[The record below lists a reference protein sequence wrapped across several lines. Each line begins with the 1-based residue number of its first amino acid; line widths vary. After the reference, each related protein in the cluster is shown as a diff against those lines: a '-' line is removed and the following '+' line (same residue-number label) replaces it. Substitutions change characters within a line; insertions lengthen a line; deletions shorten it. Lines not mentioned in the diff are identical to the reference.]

1 MKTLRA
7 HLDEYLSLRH
17 KLGFKLRTVGGLLCR
32 FVVFAEKQKA
42 DFITQKLALAWA
54 TQQRSCQPAQWANRL
69 GMVRRFAQYVSG
81 SDRRT
86 EVPAPEL
93 LPYRFPRKQPYLYS
107 DSEVANLIETLRQT
121 PAPDDLRAL
130 SQATL
135 IGLLAVTGMR
145 VGEAIGLDRKDVDLD
160 HGVITVRLAKFNK
173 SRLIPIH
180 ASTQKQLCT
189 YAGQRDKMCPH
200 PKTPSFF
207 LSERGTRLT
216 YCTVR
221 RWFVVVSHKIR
232 LRKPGDRRGPRIHDL
247 RHRFAYKT
255 ILSWYR
261 RGVDVEVH
269 LPELTTYLGHG
280 HVADTYW
287 YISSTPELLRL
298 ATQRLEHRKGGLPI

>member
-7 HLDEYLSLRH
+7 HLDEYLSLRRQ
-17 KLGFKLRTVGGLLCR
+17 LGFKLRTVGRLLGR
-32 FVVFAEKQKA
+32 FVVYAEEQKA
-42 DFITQKLALAWA
+42 NFITQKLALAWA
-54 TQQRSCQPAQWANRL
+54 TQPTGCQPVQWANRL

-81 SDRRT
+81 SDGRT
-86 EVPAPEL
+86 EVPPPEL
-93 LPYRFPRKQPYLYS
+93 LPYRFERKPPYLYS
-107 DSEVANLIETLRQT
+107 GSEVSNLIKAFRQT

-145 VGEAIGLDRKDVDLD
+145 VGEAIGLDRKDVDLR
-160 HGVITVRLAKFNK
+160 HGVITVRQAKFNK
-173 SRLIPIH
+173 SRLIPVH

-189 YAGQRDKMCPH
+189 YARQRDKMCPH
-200 PKTPSFF
+200 PKSPSFF
-207 LSERGTRLT
+207 LSERSIRLT
-216 YCTVR
+216 DCTVR
-221 RWFVVVSHKIR
+221 RWFIIVSHQI
-232 LRKPGDRRGPRIHDL
+232 GRRGPRIHDR

-255 ILSWYR
+255 ILNWYR
-261 RGVDVEVH
+261 RGADVEVH

-298 ATQRLEHRKGGLPI
+298 ATQRLERRKGGSIA

>member
-17 KLGFKLRTVGGLLCR
+17 QLGFKLRTVGGLLGR

-54 TQQRSCQPAQWANRL
+54 TQSTGCQPAQWASRL
-69 GMVRRFAQYVSG
+69 GMVRRFAQYASG
-81 SDRRT
+81 SDGRT
-86 EVPAPEL
+86 EVPPPEL
-93 LPYRFPRKQPYLYS
+93 LPYRFERKPPYLYS
-107 DSEVANLIETLRQT
+107 DSEVSHLIKASRQT

-145 VGEAIGLDRKDVDLD
+145 VGEAIGLDRKDVDLH
-160 HGVITVRLAKFNK
+160 HGVITVRQAKFNK
-173 SRLIPIH
+173 SRLLPIH
-180 ASTQKQLCT
+180 ASTQQQLGT
-189 YAGQRDKMCPH
+189 YARQRDKMCAH

-216 YCTVR
+216 YGTVR
-221 RWFVVVSHKIR
+221 RWFVIVSHQIG
-232 LRKPGDRRGPRIHDL
+232 LRQPGDRRGPRIHDL
-247 RHRFAYKT
+247 RHRFDYKT
-255 ILSWYR
+255 LLSWYR
-261 RGVDVEVH
+261 RGVDVEAH

-287 YISSTPELLRL
+287 YISSTPALLRL
-298 ATQRLEHRKGGLPI
+298 ATQRLERRKGGSLT